1 MKTNKGYSLVEL
13 SIVILIMGI
22 IFSLLYVYY
31 PRTQSVQSK
40 IVKSF
45 NTENIDNAIVGF
57 AYAHGRLPFPDNN
70 GTGIENVGATRGT
83 IPEITLGLAEK
94 PVNEKNIPIVYS
106 IFRRENSNNELDADL
121 ATGKDRLYALLPS
134 GTRVAMPTPLNQT
147 NTIDFCFA
155 LRTAA
160 NIATN
165 DVALL
170 YVSETGYDRN
180 VAYVLVDSGATD
192 ADGGGQ
198 LLDGLNTAGSNFE
211 VPSKAMSQ
219 TYDDQVNSKDFS
231 ELFGAL
237 ACGSVISAALHAH
250 DNAVLAADMMHTSFQ
265 DYSSLLALSLDVA
278 EVGSLLADAAIL
290 QAVAGIADSTSA
302 GLVALAETLIPPPAV
317 FQAQGA
323 AAIGLLVAA
332 GVLSVASTAA
342 AALSK
347 ISADDSVQ
355 AVQDA
360 IDCFD
365 SGTGPICTG
374 GQTGLFVSKL
384 LALTST
390 IRNNAITADA
400 AGL

>member
-1 MKTNKGYSLVEL
+1 MKTTKGYSLVEL
-13 SIVILIMGI
+13 SIVIFIIGL
-22 IFSLLYVYY
+22 IFSLLYAYY
-31 PRTQSVQSK
+31 PRTKAVQSK
-40 IVKSF
+40 VVKSF
-45 NTENIDNAIVGF
+45 NTENIDNAIAGF
-57 AYAHGRLPFPDNN
+57 AYSHGRLPFPDNN
-70 GTGIENVGATRGT
+70 GSGVENVGATRGT
-83 IPEITLGLAEK
+83 IPHITLGLAEK
-94 PVNEKNIPIVYS
+94 PINEKNIPIVYS
-106 IFRRENSNNELDADL
+106 IFRKSNANNQLDADL

-134 GTRVAMPTPLNQT
+134 GTRVAALTPLNQT

-165 DVALL
+165 DTGSL
-170 YVSETGYDRN
+170 YVSEPGYDRN

-192 ADGGGQ
+192 ADGDGQ
-198 LLDGLNTAGSNFE
+198 LLDGRNTTGLNFDVASR
-211 VPSKAMSQ
+211 AMSP
-219 TYDDQVNSKDFS
+219 TYDDKVNSKEFS

-265 DYSSLLALSLDVA
+265 DYSRLLALSLDVA

-323 AAIGLLVAA
+323 VAIGLLVAA
-332 GVLSVASTAA
+332 GVLSVASTVA

-347 ISADDSVQ
+347 VTADDAVQ
-355 AVQDA
+355 AVQNA
-360 IDCFD
+360 VDCFD
-365 SGTGPICTG
+365 LGTGPICTN

-384 LALTST
+384 LALTTT
-390 IRNNAITADA
+390 IRNNAIAADA